1 MIDVSAEQ
9 LNVILNILK
18 QHVPGYEVRAFGSRH
33 NWTAKDY
40 SDLDLAVVGETKLDW
55 KIISNLKE
63 AFEESDLPF
72 RVDVLDWHAIPPKFR
87 DVIAAGFEVIQ
98 KRLPVRGRTRAEGLD
113 VRDKGWKKYIFT
125 DFVNINPIVKLNSA
139 EQNLLGTSGR
149 QRVNREAFDNLELKL
164 PPLPTQ
170 RCIAA
175 ILSALDD
182 KIELNCQTNQTLEA
196 IAQAIFKEWF
206 VDFRFPGST
215 GEMQDSEL
223 GPIPKGWRV
232 KSLYDTASF
241 VNGSAFR
248 EIDFSSNHSGL
259 PIIKITELKNG
270 ISNQTKF
277 TEKACEKKYKIR
289 NGEILFSWSG
299 SPDTS
304 IDTFIWTS
312 GPAWLNQHIFK
323 VIPHCPFEKDFIYHL
338 LRFLKPIFIEIARD
352 KQTTGLG
359 HVTVQDMKR
368 MQVVYPPDSIIH
380 AFQITAAAFLE
391 KVIINSQQSATLAV
405 IRDELLPKLINEEVR
420 IETKEALL

>member
-1 MIDVSAEQ
+1 MRRE
-9 LNVILNILK
+9 
-18 QHVPGYEVRAFGSRH
+18 
-33 NWTAKDY
+33 
-40 SDLDLAVVGETKLDW
+40 
-55 KIISNLKE
+55 
-63 AFEESDLPF
+63 
-72 RVDVLDWHAIPPKFR
+72 
-87 DVIAAGFEVIQ
+87 
-98 KRLPVRGRTRAEGLD
+98 
-113 VRDKGWKKYIFT
+113 GWKKYIFT

-259 PIIKITELKNG
+259 PIIKITELKDG

-289 NGEILFSWSG
+289 NGEILFSWLG

-304 IDTFIWTS
+304 IDTLS
-312 GPAWLNQHIFK
+312 GP
-323 VIPHCPFEKDFIYHL
+323 
-338 LRFLKPIFIEIARD
+338 
-352 KQTTGLG
+352 
-359 HVTVQDMKR
+359 VTV
-368 MQVVYPPDSIIH
+368 
-380 AFQITAAAFLE
+380 A
-391 KVIINSQQSATLAV
+391 
-405 IRDELLPKLINEEVR
+405 
-420 IETKEALL
+420 

>member
-1 MIDVSAEQ
+1 MRRE
-9 LNVILNILK
+9 
-18 QHVPGYEVRAFGSRH
+18 
-33 NWTAKDY
+33 
-40 SDLDLAVVGETKLDW
+40 
-55 KIISNLKE
+55 
-63 AFEESDLPF
+63 
-72 RVDVLDWHAIPPKFR
+72 
-87 DVIAAGFEVIQ
+87 
-98 KRLPVRGRTRAEGLD
+98 
-113 VRDKGWKKYIFT
+113 GWKKYIFT

-277 TEKACEKKYKIR
+277 TEKAAKNIK
-289 NGEILFSWSG
+289 
-299 SPDTS
+299 
-304 IDTFIWTS
+304 
-312 GPAWLNQHIFK
+312 
-323 VIPHCPFEKDFIYHL
+323 
-338 LRFLKPIFIEIARD
+338 
-352 KQTTGLG
+352 
-359 HVTVQDMKR
+359 
-368 MQVVYPPDSIIH
+368 
-380 AFQITAAAFLE
+380 
-391 KVIINSQQSATLAV
+391 
-405 IRDELLPKLINEEVR
+405 
-420 IETKEALL
+420 

>member
-1 MIDVSAEQ
+1 MS
-9 LNVILNILK
+9 
-18 QHVPGYEVRAFGSRH
+18 
-33 NWTAKDY
+33 
-40 SDLDLAVVGETKLDW
+40 
-55 KIISNLKE
+55 
-63 AFEESDLPF
+63 FE
-72 RVDVLDWHAIPPKFR
+72 
-87 DVIAAGFEVIQ
+87 
-98 KRLPVRGRTRAEGLD
+98 
-113 VRDKGWKKYIFT
+113 GWKKYIFSEFVQINPSVRLEST
-125 DFVNINPIVKLNSA
+125 KEYSFVEMKDLNERSKFVYPSTKRKLLGGAKFENGDTLFARITPCLENGKICQVKGLEGGVGFGSTEFLVFRGKEGVSDSDFVFYLSRYTEVRQFA
-139 EQNLLGTSGR
+139 EQNMLGTSGR
-149 QRVNREAFDNLELKL
+149 QRVTWDAFDNLELEL

-170 RCIAA
+170 CRIAS
-175 ILSALDD
+175 ILSTLDE
-182 KIELNCQTNQTLEA
+182 KIELNRQTNQTLEA
-196 IAQAIFKEWF
+196 IAQAIYKEWF
-206 VDFRFPGST
+206 INFNFPTYEGKPYRDSG

-248 EIDFSSNHSGL
+248 EIDFSSKHSGL

-277 TEKACEKKYKIR
+277 TEKACENKYKIR

-323 VIPHCPFEKDFIYHL
+323 VIPHFPFEKDFIYHL
-338 LRFLKPIFIEIARD
+338 LRFLKSIFIEIARD

-380 AFQITAAAFLE
+380 TFQITAAAFLE

-405 IRDELLPKLINEEVR
+405 IRDELLPKLINGEVGVALEEIV
-420 IETKEALL
+420 

>member
-1 MIDVSAEQ
+1 
-9 LNVILNILK
+9 
-18 QHVPGYEVRAFGSRH
+18 
-33 NWTAKDY
+33 
-40 SDLDLAVVGETKLDW
+40 
-55 KIISNLKE
+55 
-63 AFEESDLPF
+63 
-72 RVDVLDWHAIPPKFR
+72 
-87 DVIAAGFEVIQ
+87 
-98 KRLPVRGRTRAEGLD
+98 
-113 VRDKGWKKYIFT
+113 
-125 DFVNINPIVKLNSA
+125 
-139 EQNLLGTSGR
+139 
-149 QRVNREAFDNLELKL
+149 
-164 PPLPTQ
+164 
-170 RCIAA
+170 
-175 ILSALDD
+175 
-182 KIELNCQTNQTLEA
+182 
-196 IAQAIFKEWF
+196 KEWF

-248 EIDFSSNHSGL
+248 EIDFSSDHSGL
-259 PIIKITELKNG
+259 PIIKITELKDG

-304 IDTFIWTS
+304 IDTFVWTN
-312 GPAWLNQHIFK
+312 GPAWLNQHVFK

-352 KQTTGLG
+352 KQITGLG

-380 AFQITAAAFLE
+380 TFQITAAAFLE
-391 KVIINSQQSATLAV
+391 KVIINSQQSATLTA
-405 IRDELLPKLINEEVR
+405 IRDELLPKLINGEVR
-420 IETKEALL
+420 VETKDALL